1 MNRRKLIILAIVIL
15 FAALALYSI
24 KGVLTPYVSF
34 QEAMETGDFVQII
47 GALDKSVPVQHH
59 EGYYTFSLK
68 EKSGAPLSVVH
79 RGLKPFN
86 FEHANQIVAL
96 GSFNK
101 EKKVFDAEKILVN
114 CPSKYRKQGTAATTQ
129 TR

>member
-1 MNRRKLIILAIVIL
+1 VNHRKLIILAIIIL
-15 FAALALYSI
+15 FGGLALYSI

-34 QEAMETGDFVQII
+34 QEAMETGDYVQII

-68 EKSGAPLSVVH
+68 GKSGAPLSVVH

-96 GSFNK
+96 GSYNK
-101 EKKVFDAEKILVN
+101 EKNVFDAKKILVN
-114 CPSKYRKQGTAATTQ
+114 CPSKYKKQGTAASAQ
-129 TR
+129 PK